1 MNKIMTA
8 ISLMLG
14 FALPSWA
21 DDREQLIG
29 VWKLQ
34 SWNVEFQDTGE
45 REASYGTHP
54 NGFVIFAPEGRMM
67 AVLTAEGREVPK
79 TDAERAA
86 AFKSMFAYSGIYRL
100 EGDHW
105 ITKVDTSWNE
115 ALVGTDQVRFYRLE
129 GDMLT
134 VTTPWT
140 ASVNFDGRI
149 VRGHLTWVREK

>member
-34 SWNVEFQDTGE
+34 TWNVEFQDTGE
-45 REASYGTHP
+45 RKASHGTHP

-79 TDAERAA
+79 PDAERAA
-86 AFKSMFAYSGIYRL
+86 AFKSMVAYSGIYRL